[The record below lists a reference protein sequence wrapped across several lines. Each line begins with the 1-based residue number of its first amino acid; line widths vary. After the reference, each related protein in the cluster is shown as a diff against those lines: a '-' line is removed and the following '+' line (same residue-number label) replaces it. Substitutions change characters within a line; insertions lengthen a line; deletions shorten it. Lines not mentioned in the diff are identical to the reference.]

1 MRIKTLIFLLTFSTG
16 MVGLAQ
22 SHIWETPTIL
32 TDTTIVREWKAG
44 QYIVYSRQG
53 GTQRVTYHDI
63 SFSVVRSALISSN
76 VIINDFRIAGDMV
89 YAGGKVLGTPYSQ
102 GLLTCFDINDLL
114 GSGGVFHT
122 LLFPTTLLSLST
134 CSTPLNRWVELT
146 GVKRLELVQ
155 DTNGAFTRVDYIADN
170 RYGRSHCTILFSPNI
185 LNVPFTVNEIPTN
198 NPCKIL

>member
-1 MRIKTLIFLLTFSTG
+1 MLIPGGVLLS
-16 MVGLAQ
+16 Q
-22 SHIWETPTIL
+22 SSIWEMPTIGA
-32 TDTTIVREWKAG
+32 DTTIVREWQTGK
-44 QYIVYSRQG
+44 YIVYSRHSGIQW
-53 GTQRVTYHDI
+53 VTYHDN
-63 SFSVVRSALISSN
+63 SSSTVRSALIPSS
-76 VIINDFRIAGDMV
+76 VIINDFRIGGNMV